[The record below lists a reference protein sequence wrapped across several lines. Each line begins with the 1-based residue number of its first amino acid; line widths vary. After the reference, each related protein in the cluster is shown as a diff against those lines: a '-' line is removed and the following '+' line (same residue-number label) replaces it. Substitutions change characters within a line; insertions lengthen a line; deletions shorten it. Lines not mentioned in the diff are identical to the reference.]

1 MQGATDSPL
10 KLPSVLDLAA
20 SEVLL
25 DTMRHAC
32 DAQTATVDASGVD
45 VLTLPCMQVILAA
58 LKASPGMCIE
68 KPSAAFVQAFADLG
82 LDWRQDGQED
92 DQEGQDDVP
101 RAAAPAAPIDPEDE
115 TEAAFL
121 AAAQQFNALDDEAAD
136 MPDGAADDR
145 AGPLAAAIAQEAIA
159 QEAVAQEAVAQG
171 HPSVTRDTQT
181 HEACM
186 AKRILTIDDS
196 KTIRDMLNLTL
207 SEAGFEVLQAV
218 DGEDGIDV
226 LDKQQD
232 RVDLVITDINMPK
245 MDGYG
250 VIRHIRGQQRYDGMP
265 VLVLTTESEKGKRN
279 VAREAGA
286 TGWMV
291 KPFDPERLIAT
302 INKVAP

>member
-20 SEVLL
+20 SEALL
-25 DTMRHAC
+25 DTMRQAC

-45 VLTLPCMQVILAA
+45 VLTLPCMQVIMAA
-58 LKASPGMCIE
+58 LKANPGMRIE
-68 KPSAAFVQAFADLG
+68 KSSAAFVEAFADLA

-92 DQEGQDDVP
+92 DKEDDKENTQD
-101 RAAAPAAPIDPEDE
+101 AAAPVAPINPEDA

-121 AAAQQFNALDDEAAD
+121 AAAQQYSVVDDEPADQSEGAPDDQPEPPAEVSAAAAD
-136 MPDGAADDR
+136 IVEDDSS
-145 AGPLAAAIAQEAIA
+145 AT
-159 QEAVAQEAVAQG
+159 
-171 HPSVTRDTQT
+171 SDTQT
-181 HEACM
+181 DEACM

-218 DGEDGIDV
+218 DGEDGIEV
-226 LDKQQD
+226 LEKQQD

-250 VIRHIRGQQRYDGMP
+250 VIRHIRGQQRYNGMP

>member
-20 SEVLL
+20 SEALL
-25 DTMRHAC
+25 DTMRQAC

-45 VLTLPCMQVILAA
+45 VLTLPCMQVIMAA
-58 LKASPGMCIE
+58 LKANPGMRIE
-68 KPSAAFVQAFADLG
+68 KSSAAFVEAFADLA

-92 DQEGQDDVP
+92 DKEDDKENTQD
-101 RAAAPAAPIDPEDE
+101 AAAPVAPINPEDA

-121 AAAQQFNALDDEAAD
+121 AAAQQYSVVDDEPADQSEGAPDDQPEPPAEVSAAAAD
-136 MPDGAADDR
+136 IVEDDSS
-145 AGPLAAAIAQEAIA
+145 AT
-159 QEAVAQEAVAQG
+159 
-171 HPSVTRDTQT
+171 SDTQT
-181 HEACM
+181 DEACM

-226 LDKQQD
+226 LEKQQD

-250 VIRHIRGQQRYDGMP
+250 VIRHIRGQQRYNGMP

>member
-20 SEVLL
+20 SEALL
-25 DTMRHAC
+25 DTMRQAC

-45 VLTLPCMQVILAA
+45 VLTLPCMQVIMAA
-58 LKASPGMCIE
+58 LKANPGMRIE
-68 KPSAAFVQAFADLG
+68 KSSAAFVEAFADLA

-92 DQEGQDDVP
+92 DKEDTQD
-101 RAAAPAAPIDPEDE
+101 AAAPVAPINPEDA

-121 AAAQQFNALDDEAAD
+121 AAAQQYSVVDDEPADQSEGAPDDLPEPPAEVSAAAAD
-136 MPDGAADDR
+136 IVEDDSS
-145 AGPLAAAIAQEAIA
+145 AT
-159 QEAVAQEAVAQG
+159 
-171 HPSVTRDTQT
+171 SDTQT
-181 HEACM
+181 DEACM

-226 LDKQQD
+226 LEKQQD

-250 VIRHIRGQQRYDGMP
+250 VIRHIRGQQRYNGMP